1 MKTDCN
7 VECSVLT
14 WEWLAFFIRSLWSV
28 DVTCDIIACQQT
40 KRVQIV
46 KNIYSCG
53 FTSCRSS
60 TFTILSC
67 IKSVSLWYCQQITR
81 CSIAFITNLKLKCEL
96 HSNSKSFRTC
106 CFYKDYMCY
115 FKSIKLRDGVIFFYC
130 DGCQMMVWM
139 CALCK
144 SVPMIL
150 QGSLMLDIKPVI
162 CWKLIVFTVCMLC
175 SSSITIYNIA

>member
-115 FKSIKLRDGVIFFYC
+115 FKSIKLGDGAIFFYC
-130 DGCQMMVWM
+130 DGCQMMVTLNVCTVQV
-139 CALCK
+139 CAY
-144 SVPMIL
+144 
-150 QGSLMLDIKPVI
+150 D
-162 CWKLIVFTVCMLC
+162 FTREFNAGHKTCDLLKVNCIHC
-175 SSSITIYNIA
+175 VYVVQFKYYYI